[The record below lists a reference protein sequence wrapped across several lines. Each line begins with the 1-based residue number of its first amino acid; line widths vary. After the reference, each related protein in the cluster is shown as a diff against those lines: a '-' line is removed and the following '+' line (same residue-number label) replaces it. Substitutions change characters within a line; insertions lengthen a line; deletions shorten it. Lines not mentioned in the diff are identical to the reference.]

1 MRKSP
6 KIGLVSL
13 GCAKN
18 LVDAQRLTSV
28 LIAMGDEIE
37 NEYSK
42 CDAVIV
48 NTCGFI
54 GPAVEE
60 SMQAIGEALN
70 YSRKVIVTGC
80 LGARAKVILDKY
92 PQVAAVYGPGMR
104 ATCEPSFPVGSDS
117 SSGCRGIRFNP
128 DAAEDGG
135 GSKTQPVFG
144 MRRLSDFRSGLD
156 SVVQGAP

>member
-1 MRKSP
+1 MRNSP

-28 LIAMGDEIE
+28 LIAMGYEIE

-60 SMQAIGEALN
+60 SMQAIGEA
-70 YSRKVIVTGC
+70 
-80 LGARAKVILDKY
+80 
-92 PQVAAVYGPGMR
+92 
-104 ATCEPSFPVGSDS
+104 
-117 SSGCRGIRFNP
+117 
-128 DAAEDGG
+128 
-135 GSKTQPVFG
+135 
-144 MRRLSDFRSGLD
+144 
-156 SVVQGAP
+156 